1 MSHRTP
7 SRHDLTPSTHRSDRH
22 RSPQLGL
29 GSQIRRQPIKISPTM
44 CSVIARFSPAQFSSC
59 SFSYRFFS
67 YRFVRNAA
75 PPKHLVA
82 NPREARQYRR
92 RVQGPARR
100 CDEASKILPRPS
112 LMHDVCD
119 GKVARR
125 GQMDAVASRTYPC
138 FIGPKMSTALAQESL
153 RCAPKLYA
161 ARELP
166 IYRTDIPTCLMPPV
180 LPLALVGC

>member
-1 MSHRTP
+1 
-7 SRHDLTPSTHRSDRH
+7 
-22 RSPQLGL
+22 
-29 GSQIRRQPIKISPTM
+29 M

-67 YRFVRNAA
+67 YRFVGDAA
-75 PPKHLVA
+75 PLKTSSSQSPGSTPISSA
-82 NPREARQYRR
+82 
-92 RVQGPARR
+92 GSDPARR
-100 CDEASKILPRPS
+100 CGEALKILPRPS
-112 LMHDVCD
+112 VMHDVCD

-138 FIGPKMSTALAQESL
+138 FIGPKMSAALAQESL